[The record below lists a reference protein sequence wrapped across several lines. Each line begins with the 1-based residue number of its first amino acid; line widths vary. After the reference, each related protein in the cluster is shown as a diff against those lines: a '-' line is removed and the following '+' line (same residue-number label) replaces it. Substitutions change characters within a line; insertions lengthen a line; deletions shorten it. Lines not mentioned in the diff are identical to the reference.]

1 MTFNKLIQLILESPE
16 PTKFWGKRGAGVL
29 IFCKSTQRFLLG
41 LRSAFVDQPNTWGV
55 FGGAIDG
62 NESPNQAAI
71 RELHEEIGYNG
82 EVILHTL
89 DIYRKGTFTFH
100 NFIGIVPEEFR
111 PKLDHETKDAK
122 WFSLKDFPKNLHF
135 GMERLVPILQKKN
148 LTESKKILKED
159 RIIGLD
165 LDAAY
170 AIFYKE
176 YMAATGK
183 AWPKEKFIHKAQNWH
198 FYGDELGYVAVRPQK
213 SGFMKLV
220 ATAGNMKSKYR
231 ALLELSQ
238 SNVPLWG
245 MVSLDIKNILIKKGF
260 KVPNFIERTIL
271 KQMIEQQV
279 ISDGKFDGYTDDGGL
294 IMELPG
300 IGKVVKY
307 FVGTNSYWKKLYSM
321 KHLFPKTETK

>member
-1 MTFNKLIQLILESPE
+1 M
-16 PTKFWGKRGAGVL
+16 
-29 IFCKSTQRFLLG
+29 
-41 LRSAFVDQPNTWGV
+41 
-55 FGGAIDG
+55 
-62 NESPNQAAI
+62 
-71 RELHEEIGYNG
+71 
-82 EVILHTL
+82 
-89 DIYRKGTFTFH
+89 
-100 NFIGIVPEEFR
+100 
-111 PKLDHETKDAK
+111 
-122 WFSLKDFPKNLHF
+122 
-135 GMERLVPILQKKN
+135 
-148 LTESKKILKED
+148 
-159 RIIGLD
+159 
-165 LDAAY
+165 
-170 AIFYKE
+170 
-176 YMAATGK
+176 
-183 AWPKEKFIHKAQNWH
+183 
-198 FYGDELGYVAVRPQK
+198 RPQK

-271 KQMIEQQV
+271 KKMIEQQV